1 MIGPISLSFQC
12 KRSFAGSTI
21 DICRQR
27 HRPIIA
33 MSLSSGQ
40 VLEAGSE
47 GPFASQHWISDVL
60 HKMQQ
65 TANEVRFF
73 AVDGSQVSCL
83 LEVKE

>member
-40 VLEAGSE
+40 VPEAGSE
-47 GPFASQHWISDVL
+47 GPFASQHWGGEDFRCPAQNATECQRGKIL
-60 HKMQQ
+60 
-65 TANEVRFF
+65 
-73 AVDGSQVSCL
+73 CC
-83 LEVKE
+83 